1 MVHPNEYLLRVTKF
15 LDFLIQEYGHLLFIG
30 LVYVCLFLLA
40 WIFLRR
46 RKGPVHDVRVVIL
59 PLYLG
64 RKTKPELEPSPFPSP
79 FESHDDL

>member
-1 MVHPNEYLLRVTKF
+1 MTHPIEYLSRVTKF

-30 LVYVCLFLLA
+30 FAYLSLFVLA

-64 RKTKPELEPSPFPSP
+64 GKTKPEPERSPFPPP

>member
-1 MVHPNEYLLRVTKF
+1 MSHPNEYPLSVTKF

-30 LVYVCLFLLA
+30 FGYLCLFVLA

-46 RKGPVHDVRVVIL
+46 RKGPVHDIRVVIL

-64 RKTKPELEPSPFPSP
+64 RKAKPEAEPSPFPPP
-79 FESHDDL
+79 FQSHDDL

>member
-1 MVHPNEYLLRVTKF
+1 MAHSTAYVLRVTKF

-30 LVYVCLFLLA
+30 FGYVCLFILA

-64 RKTKPELEPSPFPSP
+64 RKTEPEPERSPFPPP

>member
-1 MVHPNEYLLRVTKF
+1 MTHPIEYLSRVTKF
-15 LDFLIQEYGHLLFIG
+15 LDFMIREYGDCLFIG
-30 LVYVCLFLLA
+30 FVYLCLFILA
-40 WIFLRR
+40 WMFLRR

-64 RKTKPELEPSPFPSP
+64 RKTKPEPEPSPFPSP

>member
-1 MVHPNEYLLRVTKF
+1 MEHPNADVLSVTKF
-15 LDFLIQEYGHLLFIG
+15 LDFLIQEYGHLLFIWFG
-30 LVYVCLFLLA
+30 YVCLFILA

-64 RKTKPELEPSPFPSP
+64 RKSEPKPEWSPFPRP